1 MAARPTIRA
10 ITNVARTTSRRQL
23 HMTDPANIHETRTT
37 SDISDTPRR
46 PKAAA
51 PETSENT
58 ASERKFSTGTRL
70 STLGDASTI
79 DFAYL
84 PEMLDPDAASDRP
97 IRVPLLLN
105 TMYSGAQAR
114 AMYEDEPEAVSL
126 FYPSHNRHLE
136 ANSL

>member
-10 ITNVARTTSRRQL
+10 LTNVARTASRRQL
-23 HMTDPANIHETRTT
+23 HITDPANIHETRTT

-46 PKAAA
+46 PKTPAITTG
-51 PETSENT
+51 TSEN
-58 ASERKFSTGTRL
+58 AVSEREFSSITRL
-70 STLGDASTI
+70 SGWGDSSTI

-84 PEMLDPDAASDRP
+84 PEMLDPDAVNDRP

-105 TMYSGAQAR
+105 TMYSGVQAR

-126 FYPSHNRHLE
+126 FIPCEN
-136 ANSL
+136 A